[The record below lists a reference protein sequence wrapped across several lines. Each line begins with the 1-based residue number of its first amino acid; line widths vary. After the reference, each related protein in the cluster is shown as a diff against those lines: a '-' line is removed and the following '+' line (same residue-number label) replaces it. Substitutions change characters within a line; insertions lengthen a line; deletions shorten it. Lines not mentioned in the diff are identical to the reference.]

1 MSFLRKLFKRGD
13 DEEAEDDG
21 SPIVLDSAAYGP
33 RLLRLEKALDAV
45 AAEMRADQSM
55 DNPGWRGRV
64 NEYSQLAGECMLLRR
79 SSPLT
84 KEAVL
89 DVVFSVRPVFSGPIP
104 TGLEAVGPLQEAMV
118 AAAEELRKSP

>member
-21 SPIVLDSAAYGP
+21 SPIVLDSAAYAS

-64 NEYSQLAGECMLLRR
+64 NEYSQLAGECMQVRR

-104 TGLEAVGPLQEAMV
+104 AGLEAIGPLQDEMLT
-118 AAAEELRKSP
+118 AAEDLRNGS

>member
-13 DEEAEDDG
+13 DEETEDDG

-104 TGLEAVGPLQEAMV
+104 TGLEAVGPLQEEMV

>member
-45 AAEMRADQSM
+45 AAQMRAEQSM

-104 TGLEAVGPLQEAMV
+104 TGLEAIGPLQEEMLG
-118 AAAEELRKSP
+118 AAEALRTSP

>member
-1 MSFLRKLFKRGD
+1 MSFLRKLFKRGE
-13 DEEAEDDG
+13 DEEPEDDG
-21 SPIVLDSAAYGP
+21 SPIILDSATYAP
-33 RLLRLEKALDAV
+33 RLLRLEKSLDAV
-45 AAEMRADQSM
+45 ATQMRAAQSM

-64 NEYSQLAGECMLLRR
+64 NEYSQLAGECMLVRR

-104 TGLEAVGPLQEAMV
+104 DGLEAIGPLQDEML
-118 AAAEELRKSP
+118 AAAEELRKSS

>member
-1 MSFLRKLFKRGD
+1 MTAARSSSIRPRTLRACSGWRSRWTR
-13 DEEAEDDG
+13 
-21 SPIVLDSAAYGP
+21 SPL
-33 RLLRLEKALDAV
+33 
-45 AAEMRADQSM
+45 EMRAAQSM

-64 NEYSQLAGECMLLRR
+64 NEYSQLAGECMLVRR

-104 TGLEAVGPLQEAMV
+104 DGLEAIGPLQDEML
-118 AAAEELRKSP
+118 AAAEELRKGS

>member
-104 TGLEAVGPLQEAMV
+104 TGLEAVGPLQEEMV